1 MLVQFCL
8 IFSCSVDGIISFEVV
23 VSYGLYLLL
32 AVVVFGFVRD
42 VTACQ
47 TVSEFKND
55 SM

>member
-1 MLVQFCL
+1 MV
-8 IFSCSVDGIISFEVV
+8 FSCSVDGIIIVEFV

-32 AVVVFGFVRD
+32 AVVVFGFVED